1 MTTGDIYRI
10 MINFSHAAEKSHLV
24 NLSHVSLIEQYICK
38 KFAKISHQKLLVIIV
53 NEACI
58 TL

>member
-1 MTTGDIYRI
+1 MTTGDIYRM
-10 MINFSHAAEKSHLV
+10 MINFSYTAGKSHLV
-24 NLSHVSLIEQYICK
+24 NLGHVSLIERYICK
-38 KFAKISHQKLLVIIV
+38 KFAKISHQKLLVIVV